1 MDMDMNQKMYQLL
14 GVARNSRHPSKEEL
28 ERARHVYGNYV
39 ERRGEDAVSFVEFLL
54 TDVGYE
60 RYDSF
65 TWDKGILVKA
75 PDGRIGMT
83 CGWSLVGFS
92 ASHFEVTLR
101 MAGGE
106 VCYTADQLVKADI
119 PPEVLEYVKSTLKPV
134 VQAKVDEA
142 FAGEGGE

>member
-1 MDMDMNQKMYQLL
+1 MDMGQKMYELL

-39 ERRGEDAVSFVEFLL
+39 ERCGEDAVSFAEFLL

-92 ASHFEVTLR
+92 YTHYETTVRTAE
-101 MAGGE
+101 GE
-106 VCYTADQLVKADI
+106 KCYESDQLEKAEI

-142 FAGEGGE
+142 FAGEGGK

>member
-1 MDMDMNQKMYQLL
+1 MDERQKMYELL
-14 GVARNSRHPSKEEL
+14 GVAANSRYPTKEGM
-28 ERARHVYGNYV
+28 ERARHVYENYV
-39 ERRGEDAVSFVEFLL
+39 ERLGEDAVPFEEFLL
-54 TDVGYE
+54 TDVGYM

-65 TWDKGILVKA
+65 TWDKGILVKT

-92 ASHFEVTLR
+92 ASRYEVTLR
-101 MAGGE
+101 TARGE
-106 VCYTADQLVKADI
+106 VCYTADKIAKADI

-142 FAGEGGE
+142 FAGGGGGE